1 MTMNRRLFVR
11 LLLLLP
17 LVLVLAG
24 WRTAPL
30 YNPEPIAVPEGL
42 KVKEVGK
49 AVKLAMVK
57 RGWRAGNVKPGK
69 ILAVLH
75 IRKHTAKVLIT
86 YDDKEVKIRYVGSEN
101 LKYKKEDDGTEIIHK
116 NYNSW
121 VRNLANDIEAKL
133 SEIALL
139 KD

>member
-1 MTMNRRLFVR
+1 MTRRLFVR

-30 YNPEPIAVPEGL
+30 YNPEPISVPEGL
-42 KVKEVGK
+42 SMKEVGK
-49 AVKLAMVK
+49 AVKLAMIQ
-57 RGWRAGNVKPGK
+57 RGWAASSAKPGK

-86 YDDKEVKIRYVGSEN
+86 YDKKSVKI
-101 LKYKKEDDGTEIIHK
+101 GTIAHQMA
-116 NYNSW
+116 S
-121 VRNLANDIEAKL
+121 LAR
-133 SEIALL
+133 
-139 KD
+139 

>member
-1 MTMNRRLFVR
+1 MNRRLFVR

-17 LVLVLAG
+17 LVLVLSG

-30 YNPEPIAVPEGL
+30 YNPEPIEVPQGL
-42 KVKEVGK
+42 TKKEVGK
-49 AVKLAMVK
+49 AIKLAMVK
-57 RGWRAGNVKPGK
+57 RGWSAASVKPGK

-86 YDDKEVKIRYVGSEN
+86 YDAKQVRIKYAGSEN
-101 LKYKKEDDGTEIIHK
+101 LKYKKKEDGIEIIHK

-121 VRNLANDIEAKL
+121 IRNLATDIEAKL
-133 SEIALL
+133 SEMALL
-139 KD
+139 KE

>member
-1 MTMNRRLFVR
+1 MNRRLFIR
-11 LLLLLP
+11 LLVLLP
-17 LVLVLAG
+17 LVLLLAG

-30 YNPEPIAVPEGL
+30 YNPEPIQVPEGL
-42 KVKEVGK
+42 TMKEVGK

-57 RGWRAGNVKPGK
+57 RGWSAASVKPGK

-86 YDDKEVKIRYVGSEN
+86 YDDKQVTIRYVGSEN

-121 VRNLANDIEAKL
+121 IRNLAGDIETKL
-133 SEIALL
+133 SEMALL
-139 KD
+139 KN